1 MATYDEW
8 QHSGSIK
15 RGLPIPNS
23 LCILQLAFT
32 MGIPINLLIIEL
44 AFATPFMSLLMS
56 ELAWLLA
63 CFALGFALG
72 VLGGFLF
79 LGLLYV
85 LLRVRLV
92 RGQADL
98 FENTM

>member
-1 MATYDEW
+1 
-8 QHSGSIK
+8 
-15 RGLPIPNS
+15 
-23 LCILQLAFT
+23 
-32 MGIPINLLIIEL
+32 
-44 AFATPFMSLLMS
+44 MSTVMS
-56 ELAWLLA
+56 EFAWLLA